1 MHTQMTLVFVA
12 LIALTIAAPVS
23 AQNAPP
29 PSEQAKQTGEPTPA
43 DGRSRSVQA
52 RYSLSAGPADV
63 LDEPSMTLD
72 E

>member
-1 MHTQMTLVFVA
+1 MTLVFVA

-29 PSEQAKQTGEPTPA
+29 PSDQTKQTGEPTPA
-43 DGRSRSVQA
+43 NGRTRSVQA
-52 RYSLSAGPADV
+52 RYSLSAEPADV
-63 LDEPSMTLD
+63 LDRPSTTLD